1 MPANDDQSRIP
12 GNSPGIRASG
22 SGFLGK
28 ILTTLASVAV
38 LVMAFMLSLL
48 VFAFVAAIG
57 LMLGG
62 YLWWKTRELR
72 KQMRERPQGG
82 RIIEGEVV
90 RDSAAP
96 DPTQPRSLH

>member
-1 MPANDDQSRIP
+1 MPANDDQSRLP
-12 GNSPGIRASG
+12 GNGPRFRAPGP
-22 SGFLGK
+22 GFLSK
-28 ILTTLASVAV
+28 ILTTVASVAV

-72 KQMRERPQGG
+72 KQMRERPPGG
-82 RIIEGEVV
+82 RVIDGEVI
-90 RDSAAP
+90 RD
-96 DPTQPRSLH
+96 